1 MVYKK
6 YFKYYL
12 LIVALIICD
21 TAYSQY
27 GTTYRNSKYGYSIIL
42 PKGMEI
48 SELPSKSSPDKV
60 YIQNNDNSSLSII
73 VTKDE
78 KLKGI
83 TADQLDIINFF
94 TSLSNINR
102 STVLLENDYTTIGID
117 PALYGKYK
125 LKVDDEEVFL
135 EQYYLVKGSYLYI
148 LQVMADTDKFDEF
161 EGNIKG
167 YLLTFNFIEVKSENF
182 FKSEKYEFGLLLPE
196 GWNVKGTEVPIE
208 ITCPDGCNIYIEVY
222 KDSQYNDMTAN
233 DINTDEFLDALRSN
247 LKSVSMISRRNLRLD
262 NVPAICVKY
271 FWREKRATETVENI
285 IVHYYIIR
293 NSMLYIL
300 QGMAR
305 DQIFQKD
312 EEVITKSL
320 ESIRFLK

>member
-1 MVYKK
+1 M
-6 YFKYYL
+6 
-12 LIVALIICD
+12 
-21 TAYSQY
+21 
-27 GTTYRNSKYGYSIIL
+27 
-42 PKGMEI
+42 P
-48 SELPSKSSPDKV
+48 
-60 YIQNNDNSSLSII
+60 SSLSII

-102 STVLLENDYTTIGID
+102 STILLENDYTTIGID

-182 FKSEKYEFGLLLPE
+182 FKSDKYEFGLLLPE

-222 KDSQYNDMTAN
+222 KDSQYGDMTAN
-233 DINTDEFLDALRSN
+233 DINTDDFLDALRSN